1 MDICRASSRTVTTS
15 SAQSAPRTSCSPTTD
30 QSQTSIKYCD
40 LVTNHRPVLWSC
52 DQSQTSIVFLWPFG
66 TSGRCDHLLE
76 SWSGVDPDFSQSG
89 KRELLNIWL
98 SFSSFTSHIHFL
110 QQSPCQNILHQIP
123 APSRFSLLLH
133 FHVDI
138 VHNSSQVLDHLQCY
152 VIVL

>member
-1 MDICRASSRTVTTS
+1 MDICRASSQMVTTS
-15 SAQSAPRTSCSPTTD
+15 SAQSAPRTSCSQTTD
-30 QSQTSIKYCD
+30 QSQTSIVISWPITDQYCD
-40 LVTNHRPVLWSC
+40 LVTNHRSVLWSC
-52 DQSQTSIVFLWPFG
+52 DQSQIGIVILWPFG

-138 VHNSSQVLDHLQCY
+138 VHNSS
-152 VIVL
+152 